1 VTACARGGAAGAHE
15 GEPIASHS
23 SPSPLTPARFI
34 PPLPRPSFLCALIL
48 SCLALGA
55 CQGTELSPTPSPA
68 ASPAATLSPTATPSP
83 AAVAPLVSGDQA
95 YHHLLALAE
104 DIGTRPAGSEAERQA
119 AQYISHQLTTYGYQT
134 QVQEFTFEYYA
145 EKTPVLEVVTP
156 TPLPLNPHA
165 LRLSVAGE
173 VTAELVPAGLGRPQD
188 FPPEG
193 LKGRIAL
200 IERGELSFSDKV
212 TNAAANDA
220 AAVVIY
226 NNVDGPFRG
235 ELQEE
240 SPIPALS
247 LSQAEGR
254 QLQALLEESP
264 LTVHLFA
271 QSGQETKTS
280 QNVIGRPPQDDCQV
294 IVGAHYDSVAAGP
307 GANDNAS
314 GSATLLEIARV
325 LDLRSEEE
333 GVCFV
338 AFGAEEL
345 GLFGSRH
352 FVTALTSQG
361 QPSPRAMVDLDM
373 VGVGAEWQLM
383 GSPSLVE
390 KIDQGA
396 AALGLDPVPIEPSLD
411 SDHLSFMEADI
422 PAVLI
427 YRFEDPRQHT
437 ESDRAEF
444 VQPQLLEEAAKLTLL
459 ALAELAS
466 P

>member
-1 VTACARGGAAGAHE
+1 M
-15 GEPIASHS
+15 
-23 SPSPLTPARFI
+23 
-34 PPLPRPSFLCALIL
+34 
-48 SCLALGA
+48 A
-55 CQGTELSPTPSPA
+55 CQGTDPSTEPSPTASPTTATSWSPA
-68 ASPAATLSPTATPSP
+68 AS
-83 AAVAPLVSGDQA
+83 LVSGDQA
-95 YHHLLALAE
+95 YRHVLALAE
-104 DIGTRPAGSEAERQA
+104 DIGSRPAGSDAERQA
-119 AQYISHQLTTYGYQT
+119 AQYISQQLITYGYQT
-134 QVQEFTFEYYA
+134 EEQQFTFGYYVETA
-145 EKTPVLEVVTP
+145 ALEVLTP
-156 TPLPLNPHA
+156 APLSLTPRP
-165 LRLSVAGE
+165 LRLSGGGE

-200 IERGELSFSDKV
+200 TERGDLSFSDKV
-212 TNAAANDA
+212 TNAAAAGA

-226 NNVDGPFRG
+226 NNVEGLFRG
-235 ELQEE
+235 DLQEE

-254 QLQALLEESP
+254 QLQALLEEGP
-264 LTVHLFA
+264 LTVRLSV
-271 QSGQETKTS
+271 QSAEETETS
-280 QNVIGRPPQDDCQV
+280 QNIIARSPQDDCQV

-325 LDLRSEEE
+325 LDLSDQGE

-338 AFGAEEL
+338 AFGAEETVL
-345 GLFGSRH
+345 SGSRH
-352 FVTALTSQG
+352 FVAALTSQG
-361 QPSPRAMVDLDM
+361 QTSPQAMVNLDM

-390 KIDQGA
+390 KIDQEA
-396 AALGLDPVPIEPSLD
+396 TALGLDPVPTDP
-411 SDHLSFMEADI
+411 HLSGDHVSFMDAGI
-422 PAVLI
+422 PAI
-427 YRFEDPRQHT
+427 FIHRFEDPHYHT

-444 VQPQLLEEAAKLTLL
+444 VEPQLLEEAAKLTLL

>member
-1 VTACARGGAAGAHE
+1 VSR
-15 GEPIASHS
+15 
-23 SPSPLTPARFI
+23 
-34 PPLPRPSFLCALIL
+34 PPVLWALAL
-48 SCLALGA
+48 SCLALAACHGA
-55 CQGTELSPTPSPA
+55 EPSAPPSPTA
-68 ASPAATLSPTATPSP
+68 SPTATLSFTATSSPS
-83 AAVAPLVSGDQA
+83 ALAPLVSGDQA
-95 YHHLLALAE
+95 YHHLLVLGQ
-104 DIGTRPAGSEAERQA
+104 DTGSRPAGSDAERQA
-119 AQYISHQLTTYGYQT
+119 AQYISQQLATYGYQT
-134 QVQEFTFEYYA
+134 QVQEFTFEYYV
-145 EKTPVLEVVTP
+145 EKVPALEVVAP
-156 TPLPLNPHA
+156 TPLSLNPRA

-193 LKGRIAL
+193 LKGRVAL

-212 TNAAANDA
+212 TNAAANGA

-226 NNVDGPFRG
+226 NNVEGPFRG

-240 SPIPALS
+240 SSIPALS
-247 LSQAEGR
+247 LSQAEGH
-254 QLQALLEESP
+254 QLQALLEEGP

-325 LDLRSEEE
+325 LDLRGQEE

-338 AFGAEEL
+338 AFGAEEP

-352 FVTALTSQG
+352 FVTTLTSQG
-361 QPSPRAMVDLDM
+361 QPSPQAMVDLDM

-396 AALGLDPVPIEPSLD
+396 AALGLDPVPTESSFD
-411 SDHLSFMEADI
+411 SDHVSFIEASI

>member
-1 VTACARGGAAGAHE
+1 M
-15 GEPIASHS
+15 
-23 SPSPLTPARFI
+23 
-34 PPLPRPSFLCALIL
+34 LPCALIL
-48 SCLALGA
+48 VCVSLVA
-55 CQGTELSPTPSPA
+55 CQGTEPSTEPSPATSPTTATSWSPA
-68 ASPAATLSPTATPSP
+68 AS
-83 AAVAPLVSGDQA
+83 LVSGDQA
-95 YHHLLALAE
+95 YRHVLALAE
-104 DIGTRPAGSEAERQA
+104 DIGSRPTGSDAERQA
-119 AQYISHQLTTYGYQT
+119 AQYMSQQLTTYGYQT
-134 QVQEFTFEYYA
+134 EEQQLTVEYYVETA
-145 EKTPVLEVVTP
+145 ALEVLTP
-156 TPLPLNPHA
+156 TPLSLNPRP
-165 LRLSVAGE
+165 LRLSGGGE

-200 IERGELSFSDKV
+200 TERGDLSFSDKV
-212 TNAAANDA
+212 TNAAAAGA

-226 NNVDGPFRG
+226 NNVEGPFRG
-235 ELQEE
+235 DLQEE

-254 QLQALLEESP
+254 QLQALLEEGP
-264 LTVHLFA
+264 LTVRLSV
-271 QSGQETKTS
+271 QSGQETETS
-280 QNVIGRPPQDDCQV
+280 QNIIARSPQDDCQV

-325 LDLRSEEE
+325 LDLANQGE

-338 AFGAEEL
+338 AFGAEETVL
-345 GLFGSRH
+345 SGSRH
-352 FVTALTSQG
+352 FVAALTSQG
-361 QPSPRAMVDLDM
+361 QTSPQAMVNLDM

-390 KIDQGA
+390 KIDQEA
-396 AALGLDPVPIEPSLD
+396 TALGLDPVPTEPRLS
-411 SDHLSFMEADI
+411 SDHVSFMDAGI
-422 PAVLI
+422 PAI
-427 YRFEDPRQHT
+427 FIHRFEDPHYHT

-444 VQPQLLEEAAKLTLL
+444 VEPQLLEEAAKLALL

>member
-1 VTACARGGAAGAHE
+1 V
-15 GEPIASHS
+15 
-23 SPSPLTPARFI
+23 
-34 PPLPRPSFLCALIL
+34 
-48 SCLALGA
+48 A
-55 CQGTELSPTPSPA
+55 CQGTEPSAEPSPA
-68 ASPAATLSPTATPSP
+68 ASPTAATSWSP
-83 AAVAPLVSGDQA
+83 AASLVSGDQA
-95 YHHLLALAE
+95 YRHVLALAE
-104 DIGTRPAGSEAERQA
+104 DIGSRPAGSDAERQA
-119 AQYISHQLTTYGYQT
+119 AQYISQQLITYGYQT
-134 QVQEFTFEYYA
+134 EDQEFTFGYYVETA
-145 EKTPVLEVVTP
+145 ALEVLAPAPLSLTP
-156 TPLPLNPHA
+156 RP
-165 LRLSVAGE
+165 LRLSGGGE

-193 LKGRIAL
+193 LEGRIAL
-200 IERGELSFSDKV
+200 TERGDLSFSEKV
-212 TNAAANDA
+212 TNAAAAGA

-226 NNVDGPFRG
+226 NNVEGLFRG
-235 ELQEE
+235 DLREE

-264 LTVHLFA
+264 LTVRLSV
-271 QSGQETKTS
+271 QSAEETETS
-280 QNVIGRPPQDDCQV
+280 QNIIARSPQDDCQV

-325 LDLRSEEE
+325 LDLANQGE

-338 AFGAEEL
+338 AFGAEETVL
-345 GLFGSRH
+345 SGSRH
-352 FVTALTSQG
+352 FVAALTSQG
-361 QPSPRAMVDLDM
+361 QPTPQAMVNLDM

-390 KIDQGA
+390 KIDQEA
-396 AALGLDPVPIEPSLD
+396 TALGLDPVPTDP
-411 SDHLSFMEADI
+411 HLSGDHVSFMDAGI
-422 PAVLI
+422 PAI
-427 YRFEDPRQHT
+427 FIHRFEDPHYHT

-444 VQPQLLEEAAKLTLL
+444 VEPQLLEEAAKLALL

>member
-1 VTACARGGAAGAHE
+1 M
-15 GEPIASHS
+15 
-23 SPSPLTPARFI
+23 
-34 PPLPRPSFLCALIL
+34 
-48 SCLALGA
+48 A
-55 CQGTELSPTPSPA
+55 CQGTEPSTEP
-68 ASPAATLSPTATPSP
+68 SATASPTAAPSWSS
-83 AAVAPLVSGDQA
+83 VASLVSGDQA
-95 YHHLLALAE
+95 YRHVLALAE
-104 DIGTRPAGSEAERQA
+104 DIGSRPTGSDAERQA
-119 AQYISHQLTTYGYQT
+119 AQYMSQQLITYGYQT
-134 QVQEFTFEYYA
+134 EEQQFTFGYYVETA
-145 EKTPVLEVVTP
+145 ALEVLAP
-156 TPLPLNPHA
+156 APLSLNPRP
-165 LRLSVAGE
+165 LRLSGGGE

-200 IERGELSFSDKV
+200 TERGDLSFSDKV
-212 TNAAANDA
+212 TNAAAAGA

-226 NNVDGPFRG
+226 NNVEGLFRG
-235 ELQEE
+235 DLREE

-254 QLQALLEESP
+254 QLQALLEEGP
-264 LTVHLFA
+264 LTVRLSV
-271 QSGQETKTS
+271 QSGQETETS
-280 QNVIGRPPQDDCQV
+280 QNIIARSPQDDCQV

-325 LDLRSEEE
+325 LDLADQGE

-338 AFGAEEL
+338 AFGAEETVL
-345 GLFGSRH
+345 SGSRH
-352 FVTALTSQG
+352 FVAALTSQG
-361 QPSPRAMVDLDM
+361 QTSPQAMVNLDM

-390 KIDQGA
+390 KIDQEA
-396 AALGLDPVPIEPSLD
+396 AALGLDPVPTEPRLS
-411 SDHLSFMEADI
+411 SDHVSFMDAGI
-422 PAVLI
+422 PAI
-427 YRFEDPRQHT
+427 FIHRFEDPHYHT

-444 VQPQLLEEAAKLTLL
+444 VEPQLLEEAAKLTLL

>member
-68 ASPAATLSPTATPSP
+68 ASPAATLSPTATPST

-95 YHHLLALAE
+95 YHHLLVLAE
-104 DIGTRPAGSEAERQA
+104 DIGSRPAGSEAERQA
-119 AQYISHQLTTYGYQT
+119 AQYISNQLTTYGYQT
-134 QVQEFTFEYYA
+134 QLQEFTFEYYA
-145 EKTPVLEVVTP
+145 ENTPVLEIVTP

-165 LRLSVAGE
+165 LRLSVAGD

-254 QLQALLEESP
+254 QLQALLEEGP

-271 QSGQETKTS
+271 QSGRETKTS

-352 FVTALTSQG
+352 FVTTLTSQG

>member
-1 VTACARGGAAGAHE
+1 M
-15 GEPIASHS
+15 
-23 SPSPLTPARFI
+23 
-34 PPLPRPSFLCALIL
+34 LCALIL
-48 SCLALGA
+48 ACLSLVA
-55 CQGTELSPTPSPA
+55 CQGTEPSAEPSPA
-68 ASPAATLSPTATPSP
+68 ASPTAVPSWSP
-83 AAVAPLVSGDQA
+83 VASLISGDQA
-95 YHHLLALAE
+95 YRHVLALAQ
-104 DIGTRPAGSEAERQA
+104 DIGSRPAGSDAERQA
-119 AQYISHQLTTYGYQT
+119 AQYMSQQLITYDYQT
-134 QVQEFTFEYYA
+134 EEQQFTFGYYVETA
-145 EKTPVLEVVTP
+145 ALEVLAP
-156 TPLPLNPHA
+156 APLSLNPRP
-165 LRLSVAGE
+165 LRLSGGGE

-200 IERGELSFSDKV
+200 TERGDLSFSEKV
-212 TNAAANDA
+212 TNAAAAGA

-226 NNVDGPFRG
+226 NNVEGPFRG
-235 ELQEE
+235 DLQEE

-254 QLQALLEESP
+254 QLQALLEEGP
-264 LTVHLFA
+264 LTVRLSV
-271 QSGQETKTS
+271 QSGQETETS
-280 QNVIGRPPQDDCQV
+280 QNIIARSPQDDCQV

-325 LDLRSEEE
+325 LDLADQEE

-338 AFGAEEL
+338 AFGAEETVL
-345 GLFGSRH
+345 SGSRH
-352 FVTALTSQG
+352 FVAVLTSQG
-361 QPSPRAMVDLDM
+361 QTSPQAMVNLDM

-390 KIDQGA
+390 KIDQEA
-396 AALGLDPVPIEPSLD
+396 AALGLDPLPTGP
-411 SDHLSFMEADI
+411 HLSGDHVSFMDAGI
-422 PAVLI
+422 PAI
-427 YRFEDPRQHT
+427 FIHRFEDPHYHT

-444 VQPQLLEEAAKLTLL
+444 VEPQLLEEAAKLALL